1 MFSREGQGHGL
12 GRYNWEYFSLRY
24 ICFALGR
31 CPPFFVEHICAAFSG
46 QCFVPGIDVVLF
58 APVCVLYLHA
68 CLHID
73 RPIPASPDTPTG
85 AANTSGVVFHHSE
98 SFKFFLWHTPLGFS
112 LCRLL
117 LVGSS
122 SNSLACLVII
132 QSVLFV
138 AWYVTAPCGR
148 GSG

>member
-68 CLHID
+68 CLHIGLS
-73 RPIPASPDTPTG
+73 RPAPIHQRAQPTRRVSCFIILKALSFSCGTPRWGFLCAACCWWG
-85 AANTSGVVFHHSE
+85 AAAT
-98 SFKFFLWHTPLGFS
+98 LS
-112 LCRLL
+112 LVYSSYSLFYLL
-117 LVGSS
+117 PGM
-122 SNSLACLVII
+122 
-132 QSVLFV
+132 
-138 AWYVTAPCGR
+138 
-148 GSG
+148 